1 MIAFLEIQ
9 TNRIAVILYWIA
21 GAAIVAMMLLTCA
34 DVLLRYAVTL
44 HQSIGWSLLS
54 GLKPIPGTFELASF
68 LGAVA
73 AACAMAHTAIKK
85 GHVAVSFAV
94 ELLPERYRRIMEG
107 LTHTFSLLLFVLLS
121 WQAFVYGGNLR
132 ESGEVSPTLQLPFYI
147 FVYGIGVASI
157 AVCLVLSLDL
167 VKIFRRIDNT

>member
-1 MIAFLEIQ
+1 
-9 TNRIAVILYWIA
+9 
-21 GAAIVAMMLLTCA
+21 MMLLTCC

-44 HQSIGWSLLS
+44 YQSHGWFWLS

-73 AACAMAHTAIKK
+73 AAFAMAHTAVMK

-94 ELLPERYRRIMEG
+94 DLLPDSYRRGIG
-107 LTHTFSLLLFVLLS
+107 VLTNAFSLFLFALLS
-121 WQAFVYGGNLR
+121 WQAIVYGGTLR

-147 FVYGIGVASI
+147 FVYGLGIASM
-157 AVCLVLSLDL
+157 AVCLVLCIDIANL
-167 VKIFRRIDNT
+167 FRKVDNT